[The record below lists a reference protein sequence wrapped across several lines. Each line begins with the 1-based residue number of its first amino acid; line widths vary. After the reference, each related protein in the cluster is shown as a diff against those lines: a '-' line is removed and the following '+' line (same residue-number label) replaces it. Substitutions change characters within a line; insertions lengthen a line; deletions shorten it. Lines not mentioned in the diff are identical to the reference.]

1 MMKKQ
6 YLALIAVSFTLIGCG
21 GEGAS
26 SSTSSNNDNDSIEQ
40 GPVVYTQDGIVRGYT
55 EQKFSIDL
63 SERNSISNSEALS
76 IDNITNITGSSQC
89 EPSAV
94 SGMTFELEAFENP
107 TMCQYRYSL
116 RSVKSGTT
124 FSNPRMVTSVLV
136 ERRRT
141 IMPNSRSSLRT
152 LPSTTL
158 PPIQV
163 SISVPGSVANID
175 LNAQLASLYPKDS
188 EGNNY
193 ALSSPVLVLGSGS
206 AKATTDDLKK
216 SIVEYT
222 SDANDRGGITRLI
235 YSLSDDFDG
244 DGIGDYKIGA
254 IDISV
259 SSSGS
264 NSNPETKYF
273 QWLNNSSDINVGQK
287 YTIDVASD
295 ISAECSYGRE
305 PQDTKGSCIYDA
317 DGDSLQIIG
326 VYAYDATVT
335 PTDLTQLDNTKFDVT
350 FSRTGIHD
358 INYQISDHNGG
369 FATGIVRVY
378 VKENLPPVLNKNP
391 MIVYRT
397 ENSSSLLGFAS
408 SNATDLEG
416 DILSYKSVT
425 QPESSKVIVSIYN
438 GDDEAIKGSLVVN
451 ASSDSEG
458 IHPFDVVITDGQN
471 DVVQH
476 WIFVVN
482 SSTHLSLKDVSERTF
497 TTNVNT
503 AITIDLR
510 SVIQGYI
517 WSGEPDTITVT
528 NTTGALLGSLAVDEN
543 NEYMLVYT
551 PTTNK
556 MGVDDFVFEVHTNT
570 GATIAGNVIV
580 HVGNP
585 PALEIAAI
593 DATEGPNDLI
603 TATVTCEYCDVSKYE
618 YEWVINGETVSRE
631 KSFTITPEQRIY
643 NVTLLVIGYDVFG
656 QVTYELGAFDFFK
669 LVIGSFDQPAKD
681 CQDIFL
687 TYNSPYALKANDG
700 EYWLRSADNTYT
712 YKTQC
717 DMVSQAEADASDKT
731 VGGYTLVWSYSEKTN
746 LQRFGGNTDV
756 FSQYGKN
763 VAFNGSLFTNGRGL
777 VILEGGT
784 VNYNDF
790 RVTNS
795 EMSTKFGLS
804 YSRVS
809 YTSDTSIKTIN
820 KDSDNTVQNW
830 YMQTTHPV
838 TFYKGD
844 ISFSSGSVQS
854 GVYGKFNG
862 AHFTG
867 KYRTSRIVD
876 LTDDKGASIG
886 DMTIYGSGYG
896 FHYSVDEVIN
906 GQYLNNFWGFWGE
919 NDHQLDLF
927 GVCTNPTLMSLGGVT
942 AYGCNGDVAG
952 AKTYHSSINN
962 GEGYVAQWWAQ

>member
-1 MMKKQ
+1 MMKKL
-6 YLALIAVSFTLIGCG
+6 YLALIAVSFALIGCG

-26 SSTSSNNDNDSIEQ
+26 SSTSSNDDNDSIEQ

-136 ERRRT
+136 ERSRT
-141 IMPNSRSSLRT
+141 IMPNSRSSLRS

-222 SDANDRGGITRLI
+222 SDTNDRGGITRLI

-295 ISAECSYGRE
+295 ISAECTYGRE

-326 VYAYDATVT
+326 VYAYDASVT

-425 QPESSKVIVSIYN
+425 QPESNKVIVSIYN

>member
-1 MMKKQ
+1 MKKL
-6 YLALIAVSFTLIGCG
+6 YLALIIVPFALLGCG
-21 GEGAS
+21 GEGSGS
-26 SSTSSNNDNDSIEQ
+26 SSSNNNGSAQKGREQ
-40 GPVVYTQDGIVRGYT
+40 VIDTAPVVYTQDSIVRTVT
-55 EQKFSIDL
+55 EQKLAIDL
-63 SERNSISNSEALS
+63 SEKNSVSNGEELL
-76 IDNITNITGSSQC
+76 IDDITNITGSSQC
-89 EPSAV
+89 DPVAV

-107 TMCQYRYSL
+107 TMCQYQYSL
-116 RSVKSGTT
+116 RSVESGDT
-124 FSNPRMVTSVLV
+124 FSNPRMVTNVLV
-136 ERRRT
+136 EKRTT
-141 IMPNSRSSLRT
+141 IMPNSRSSLRS

-158 PPIQV
+158 PPIQA

-193 ALSSPVLVLGSGS
+193 VLSSTILVLGSGS

-222 SDANDRGGITRLI
+222 SDAYDLGGITRLI

-244 DGIGDYKIGA
+244 DGVGDFKVGA

-273 QWLNNSSDINVGQK
+273 QWTNNGSDIKVGQK

-295 ISAECSYGRE
+295 ISAECTYGRE

-317 DGDSLQIIG
+317 DSDSLQIVG
-326 VYAYDATVT
+326 VYAYDATVA
-335 PTDLTQLDNTKFDVT
+335 PTSLTQLDNTKFDVT
-350 FSRTGIHD
+350 FSRTGLHD
-358 INYQISDHNGG
+358 ISYQVSDHYGG

-378 VKENLPPVLNKNP
+378 VKENSAPILQNNP
-391 MIVYRT
+391 YIWY
-397 ENSSSLLGFAS
+397 AS
-408 SNATDLEG
+408 EYSGMSINASALATDIDG
-416 DILSYKSVT
+416 DTVTFKSVT
-425 QPESSKVIVSIYN
+425 QPTSGKVKAEISTDKSKIQVDAQV
-438 GDDEAIKGSLVVN
+438 
-451 ASSDSEG
+451 DSEG
-458 IHPFDVVITDGQN
+458 THFFDVVLTDGKA
-471 DVVQH
+471 DVTQH
-476 WIFVVN
+476 WVVIVN
-482 SSTHLSLKDVSERTF
+482 SNTHLSLKSELERTF
-497 TTNVNT
+497 SVNVNT
-503 AITIDLR
+503 PITIDISSLIEGYR
-510 SVIQGYI
+510 TGEQASV
-517 WSGEPDTITVT
+517 EVT
-528 NTTGALLGSLAVDEN
+528 NTSGALLGTVKVSDTSKSKVI
-543 NEYMLVYT
+543 YT
-551 PTTNK
+551 PNSNAI
-556 MGVDDFVFEVHTNT
+556 GVDDFIFEVKTNS
-570 GATIAGNVIV
+570 GAEIAGNVIV

-585 PALEIAAI
+585 PALAIAAI
-593 DATEGPNDLI
+593 DATEGQNDLI
-603 TATVTCEYCDVSKYE
+603 TASVTCEYCDVSKYE

-656 QVTYELGAFDFFK
+656 QVTYELGSFDFFK
-669 LVIGSFDQPAKD
+669 IVVGSFDQPAKD
-681 CQDIFL
+681 CQDIFS
-687 TYNSPYALKANDG
+687 TYNSPYALRANDG

-746 LQRFGGNTDV
+746 LQRFGGNTNV
-756 FSQYGKN
+756 FSQRGKN

-777 VILEGGT
+777 VISEGGT

-795 EMSTKFGLS
+795 EMSNKYGLS

-820 KDSDNTVQNW
+820 KDPDNTVQNW

-844 ISFSSGSVQS
+844 ISFASGSVQS
-854 GVYGKFNG
+854 GVYGKLNG
-862 AHFTG
+862 SHFSG
-867 KYRTSRIVD
+867 KYRTSRVVD
-876 LTDDKGASIG
+876 LSDDKGASLG
-886 DMTIYGSGYG
+886 DMTIYGGGYG
-896 FHYSVDEVIN
+896 FHYTVDEVIY

-927 GVCTNPTLMSLGGVT
+927 GVCTNPTLMSLGGVA
-942 AYGCNGDVAG
+942 AYGCNGDSAG
-952 AKTYHSSINN
+952 AKTYHSSVNN